1 MLNYTDTEK
10 YTNIMVLL
18 FGAGR
23 PAEHRRRASF
33 IMQKIEELLLSTGDF
48 EAGEALTKYCR
59 LIKANQD
66 TKLIAGQTQSHHIL
80 PRA

>member
-1 MLNYTDTEK
+1 
-10 YTNIMVLL
+10 
-18 FGAGR
+18 
-23 PAEHRRRASF
+23 
-33 IMQKIEELLLSTGDF
+33 MQKIEELLLSTGDF

-66 TKLIAGQTQSHHIL
+66 TKLIAGQTQSHHTL